1 MLLQQ
6 DLLSDC
12 LLDQLIQFRQQIH
25 QHPELSGQEQQTAQR
40 VLDFINAYHPDEV
53 VPNLGGNGCAV
64 IYRGQQSGPTVLIRA
79 DMDALPIQETSAI
92 AHCSHVPHTA
102 HACGHDGHMAIV
114 AGLAALLHQQ
124 PIGRGSVV
132 LLFQPAEETGE
143 GAAQVVASP
152 VFQALQPDYVFAL
165 HNLPRYPLGQVVIRS
180 GSFAAASTGVIVRF
194 QGKTSHAAY
203 PEHGRSPA
211 LAMAQ
216 LVQVITAL
224 PQQLQADLADF
235 VLTTVV
241 HARLGEIAF
250 GTAPGQAEVMA
261 TLRSYRNDDM
271 ATLKAVVEQSAIALA
286 AADQLEVSL
295 EWVESFPATENDPAA
310 VEILKTAIATCQADW
325 IEAETPFRWSEDFGH
340 FTQRYPGALFGLGS
354 GEQQPQLHNPD
365 YDFPD
370 ALIQPGVQLFYQ
382 IIQTVLRR
390 ESEE

>member
-1 MLLQQ
+1 MRLQS
-6 DLLSDC
+6 DLLSPH
-12 LLDQLIQFRQQIH
+12 LLNQLIQFRQHIH
-25 QHPELSGQEQQTAQR
+25 QHPELSGQEQQTAQH
-40 VLDFINAYHPDEV
+40 VLDFINVYHPDEV
-53 VPNLGGNGCAV
+53 VPNLGGHGCAV
-64 IYRGQQSGPTVLIRA
+64 VYRGQRSGPTVLIRA
-79 DMDALPIQETSAI
+79 DMDALPIQETGAI
-92 AHCSHVPHTA
+92 AHCSHIPHTA

-114 AGLAALLHQQ
+114 AGLAALLHHQ
-124 PIGRGSVV
+124 PLERGSVI

-143 GAAQVVASP
+143 GAAQIVASP
-152 VFQALQPDYVFAL
+152 AFQALQPDYVFAL

-180 GSFAAASTGVIVRF
+180 GSFTAASTGVIVRF

-216 LVQVITAL
+216 LVQTITAL

-250 GTAPGQAEVMA
+250 GTAPGEAEVMA

-271 ATLKAVVEQSAIALA
+271 TQLKTAVEQTAIALA

-295 EWVESFPATENDPAA
+295 DWVESFPATENDPAA
-310 VEILKTAIATCQADW
+310 IEILKTAIAACQANW

-382 IIQTVLRR
+382 IIQTVLRG